1 MEESSAWRNPIDI
14 PTILGPIFAQLLAGE
29 LIDDLTR
36 EGVFSEGDFD
46 QLVEVLLG
54 NDPAALANALADA
67 LRNGAGLTQL
77 SQALCYA
84 AAVRVARFH
93 TSNEFGDWISVLHS
107 FTSSNA
113 VHQLLKRAP
122 SLAAA
127 RGIWHSATHLYLN
140 RFLNMPSAKRP
151 TASSV
156 AHLSDE
162 ADALLANLLDL
173 TDRQQ
178 KAEEAAAVVYRY
190 VSLGHPVE
198 ALIETLARTL
208 LREDGE
214 FHSYQMLEAGIQ
226 LYNELRHTRPDL
238 APNVL
243 IAIARY
249 LAGHAPTDRATTQTY
264 RIATRLH
271 AGLALAAE

>member
-1 MEESSAWRNPIDI
+1 
-14 PTILGPIFAQLLAGE
+14 
-29 LIDDLTR
+29 
-36 EGVFSEGDFD
+36 
-46 QLVEVLLG
+46 
-54 NDPAALANALADA
+54 
-67 LRNGAGLTQL
+67 
-77 SQALCYA
+77 
-84 AAVRVARFH
+84 
-93 TSNEFGDWISVLHS
+93 
-107 FTSSNA
+107 
-113 VHQLLKRAP
+113 
-122 SLAAA
+122 
-127 RGIWHSATHLYLN
+127 
-140 RFLNMPSAKRP
+140 MPSAKRP
-151 TASSV
+151 TATRV

-190 VSLGHPVE
+190 VSLEYPVE

-214 FHSYQMLEAGIQ
+214 FHSYQMLEAGVQ

-243 IAIARY
+243 IAIVRY